1 MKGFIHIESTDREG
15 ALKCEANLSDVSRI
29 DRYQALDAACR
40 LLKMDNRD
48 LALFFAVRSAGAFDQ
63 CTVQSDGAGIVLG
76 DTDELLR
83 QYREMKKEDNENGNG
98 EEM

>member
-1 MKGFIHIESTDREG
+1 MKGFIHIESMDKEG
-15 ALKCEANLSDVSRI
+15 ALRCEADLSDVSRA

-48 LALFFAVRSAGAFDQ
+48 LAIFFAVRSAGAFDQ
-63 CTVQSDGAGIVLG
+63 CTVQSDGAGVALG
-76 DTDELLR
+76 DVDELLR

-98 EEM
+98 

>member
-1 MKGFIHIESTDREG
+1 MKGFIHIESTGKEG
-15 ALKCEANLSDVSRI
+15 ALKCEANLSDVSKI

-40 LLKMDNRD
+40 LLKLDNRD
-48 LALFFAVRSAGAFDQ
+48 LAIFFAVRSAGAFDQ
-63 CTVQSDGAGIVLG
+63 CTVQSREADIALG

>member
-1 MKGFIHIESTDREG
+1 MKGFIHIESMDKEG
-15 ALKCEANLSDVSRI
+15 ALKCEANLSDVSKV

-48 LALFFAVRSAGAFDQ
+48 LALFLAVRSTGVFDQ
-63 CTVQSDGAGIVLG
+63 CPAQSEEASVALG

-98 EEM
+98 

>member
-1 MKGFIHIESTDREG
+1 MKGFIHIESMDKEG
-15 ALKCEANLSDVSRI
+15 ALKCEANLSDVSKV

-48 LALFFAVRSAGAFDQ
+48 LALFLAVRSTGVFDQ
-63 CTVQSDGAGIVLG
+63 CPAQSEEASVAFG

-98 EEM
+98 

>member
-1 MKGFIHIESTDREG
+1 MKGFIHIESTDKEG
-15 ALKCEANLSDVSRI
+15 ALECKANLSDVSKI

-40 LLKMDNRD
+40 LLGMDNRD
-48 LALFFAVRSAGAFDQ
+48 LALFFAVRSAGVFDQ

-98 EEM
+98 

>member
-1 MKGFIHIESTDREG
+1 MKGFIHIESTDKEG
-15 ALKCEANLSDVSRI
+15 TLKCEANLSHVSKI

-48 LALFFAVRSAGAFDQ
+48 LVLFLAVRSTGAFDQ
-63 CTVQSDGAGIVLG
+63 CPAQSEEESVALG

-83 QYREMKKEDNENGNG
+83 QYREMKKEDNEHGNG
-98 EEM
+98 

>member
-1 MKGFIHIESTDREG
+1 MKGFIHIESTGREG
-15 ALKCEANLSDVSRI
+15 ALRCEANLSDVSKV

-63 CTVQSDGAGIVLG
+63 CTVQSDGASVVLG
-76 DTDELLR
+76 DADELLR
-83 QYREMKKEDNENGNG
+83 QYREMKKEDTENGNG
-98 EEM
+98 

>member
-15 ALKCEANLSDVSRI
+15 ALKCEANLSDVSKV
-29 DRYQALDAACR
+29 DRYQALDAVCR

-48 LALFFAVRSAGAFDQ
+48 LALFFAVRSAGVFDQ
-63 CTVQSDGAGIVLG
+63 CTVQGDGAGIVLG

-83 QYREMKKEDNENGNG
+83 QYREMKKEEYSSSAS
-98 EEM
+98 

>member
-15 ALKCEANLSDVSRI
+15 ALRCEANLSDVSKV

-63 CTVQSDGAGIVLG
+63 CTVQGDGAGIVLG

-83 QYREMKKEDNENGNG
+83 QYREMKKEEDSSSAS
-98 EEM
+98 

>member
-1 MKGFIHIESTDREG
+1 MKGFIHIESMDKEG
-15 ALKCEANLSDVSRI
+15 ALKCEANLSDVSRV

-48 LALFFAVRSAGAFDQ
+48 LALFLAVRSAGVFDQ
-63 CTVQSDGAGIVLG
+63 CTVSSNGADVALG
-76 DTDELLR
+76 DINELMR
-83 QYREMKKEDNENGNG
+83 QYRAMKKEDNKHGNG

>member
-1 MKGFIHIESTDREG
+1 MKGFIHIESTDKEG

-40 LLKMDNRD
+40 LLKMDDRD
-48 LALFFAVRSAGAFDQ
+48 LAIFFAVRSAGVFDQ
-63 CTVQSDGAGIVLG
+63 CSVRSNGAGVALG
-76 DTDELLR
+76 DVDELLR
-83 QYREMKKEDNENGNG
+83 QYREMKKEGNENGNG